1 MGNIVKQLA
10 TRLRWN
16 KNSSII
22 KFHKPS
28 IEVWLNDW
36 LDGKDLWHQVWR

>member
-1 MGNIVKQLA
+1 ME
-10 TRLRWN
+10 
-16 KNSSII
+16 SII

-36 LDGKDLWHQVWR
+36 LDGKDLWHEVWR